1 MILVDMNQVMISNLM
16 MQINVRNGE
25 LEEGLVR
32 HMVLT
37 SLRMYRRKFGDKF
50 GELVLCYDSKNYWRR
65 KYFPQYKASRK
76 KDRAKSNH
84 NWGQIFEVL
93 NKLRDEFRENL
104 PYKVMCV
111 DGSEADDI
119 IAILTIDQ
127 GMRNIRLQKDM
138 QPPVPI
144 LILSGD
150 KDFVQ
155 LQKYPYVKQYNPV
168 KKSFVECPDPHLYIL
183 EHIIKGDKSDGIPNC
198 LSPDETFVKG
208 ARQRPISKKNF
219 SLWLDKAPEDFCT
232 SEQMQYYERNKTL
245 IDFRYIPKEIE
256 DLIVEEYDNFVCKPR
271 SGLYPYFVSNQLLEL
286 INHVGDF

>member
-37 SLRMYRRKFGDKF
+37 SLRMYRKKFGEKF

-65 KYFPQYKASRK
+65 KVFPQYKATRK
-76 KDRAKSNH
+76 KDRENSNH
-84 NWGQIFEVL
+84 NWNQIFEVL
-93 NKLRDEFRENL
+93 NKLRDEFSKYL
-104 PYKVMCV
+104 PYKVLCV
-111 DGSEADDI
+111 DGTEADDV
-119 IAILTIDQ
+119 IAVMTKDQ

-138 QPPVPI
+138 QPPVPV

-168 KKSFVECPDPHLYIL
+168 KKSFVECQDPHLYIL
-183 EHIIKGDKSDGIPNC
+183 EHVLKGDKSDGIPNC

-208 ARQRPISKKNF
+208 LRQRAISKKNF

-232 SEQMQYYERNKTL
+232 AEQMQYYNRNSTL
-245 IDFRYIPKEIE
+245 IDFKYIPKEIE
-256 DLIVEEYDNFVCKPR
+256 DKVIDAFDNAVKNNR
-271 SGLYPYFVSNQLLEL
+271 RLVYEYFVSNQLLEL